1 MIRLKIQLK
10 RCVSQWK
17 KKNDFPLY
25 ISNIHTCTISFIIY
39 TPSNSE
45 CNKFLPP
52 LHFLYIV
59 DNMKD
64 RCDPRS
70 FTVVIFGRQEK
81 KKKNR
86 DTFYS
91 RFSNGSPY
99 LEWILASRRVRFARE
114 CRHRERYRLFLL
126 LLSWAINIIVFVIV
140 SSWKPRDFALG
151 RYAAKFSEEELN
163 RFENKQRKRKR
174 ERDGKEK
181 KNKRKSERNF
191 TEHFF
196 KSFLLYEFLKNQF
209 KHVRISKNYNYNYR
223 KIKRVSSYVVVCT
236 PCRSSDVEVRWYT

>member
-1 MIRLKIQLK
+1 M
-10 RCVSQWK
+10 
-17 KKNDFPLY
+17 Y

-81 KKKNR
+81 KKKQR
-86 DTFYS
+86 YVLFS
-91 RFSNGSPY
+91 VQQRFS
-99 LEWILASRRVRFARE
+99 LSRMNIGVTACTICARMSTP
-114 CRHRERYRLFLL
+114 R
-126 LLSWAINIIVFVIV
+126 AISFIFTITFVGN
-140 SSWKPRDFALG
+140 KH
-151 RYAAKFSEEELN
+151 N
-163 RFENKQRKRKR
+163 RFRNRIELKTERFRSGKIRREILRGGIESFRKQAKKEKER

-181 KNKRKSERNF
+181 KNKRKSERSF